1 MASYSHNGHVNIAP
15 LSISH
20 KANCYH
26 SSQSSQLNKINDCFS
41 APVACTAHHPVC
53 IHKCTVNDSQKGWNF
68 QVSTHLFLPFLWVK
82 CMLCSAVGSSSDK
95 QPRTKAKAWGW
106 GRDIMELHWLT
117 TPQRGSVFLLALSYV
132 FDILW
137 DLVEALSPHYRVT
150 PFKLLLYVNVYMTI
164 SQEASIAEFHS
175 VFSEFF
181 YINYLLSYSLFHAP
195 LSSTGL
201 NLPVPLFPPT
211 PTIPLLCSL
220 PLILPHGHL
229 LTFSLIKELQLKN
242 TYAKFY
248 I

>member
-1 MASYSHNGHVNIAP
+1 MKLPSQYPFISSLPVSQMHVMFCSGLKFWQATENKSKSVRLGAGHYGTP
-15 LSISH
+15 LT
-20 KANCYH
+20 N
-26 SSQSSQLNKINDCFS
+26 N
-41 APVACTAHHPVC
+41 
-53 IHKCTVNDSQKGWNF
+53 
-68 QVSTHLFLPFLWVK
+68 
-82 CMLCSAVGSSSDK
+82 
-95 QPRTKAKAWGW
+95 
-106 GRDIMELHWLT
+106 
-117 TPQRGSVFLLALSYV
+117 PQRGSVFLLALSYV